1 MYSSVQHLRWT
12 DKKGGQRMS
21 MNKRY
26 GVGCLLLLFGGAGIA
41 ECITSNRGIF
51 IVSAIVFAIGF
62 ALILDS
68 YDWKK

>member
-1 MYSSVQHLRWT
+1 
-12 DKKGGQRMS
+12 MS